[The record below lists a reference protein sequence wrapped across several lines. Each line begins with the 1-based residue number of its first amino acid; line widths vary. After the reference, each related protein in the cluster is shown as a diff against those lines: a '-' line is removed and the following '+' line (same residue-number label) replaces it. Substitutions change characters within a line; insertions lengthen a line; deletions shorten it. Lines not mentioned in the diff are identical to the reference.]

1 MRGKYDKYIAAQ
13 NHLDKKTTENASL
26 TWVVWKEEEK
36 AIGYDGQGPKNSW
49 KVKDQGSFCLSDY
62 NTRCDEAEEQAF
74 VHETDSCFPFW
85 YLANSSIILF
95 NLMFYQS
102 RGGTQVLR
110 LLRKSKW
117 VGETDPF
124 YGITWFF
131 HLFLDFIDPKIDRKT
146 NTIAHLINKAYVG
159 DGEKKNKSQ
168 RSEKFGTDD
177 IFHLA
182 NCSEAR
188 TSSDTDATEAF
199 QMFQKKTY
207 VLWTVM

>member
-1 MRGKYDKYIAAQ
+1 MIPVSQVIPVIPVSQVIPVIPVIPVFPVSPVSPVSAVSPVRLA
-13 NHLDKKTTENASL
+13 HL
-26 TWVVWKEEEK
+26 WVDFRD
-36 AIGYDGQGPKNSW
+36 I
-49 KVKDQGSFCLSDY
+49 
-62 NTRCDEAEEQAF
+62 
-74 VHETDSCFPFW
+74 
-85 YLANSSIILF
+85 
-95 NLMFYQS
+95 
-102 RGGTQVLR
+102 
-110 LLRKSKW
+110 
-117 VGETDPF
+117 
-124 YGITWFF
+124 
-131 HLFLDFIDPKIDRKT
+131 LDFIDP
-146 NTIAHLINKAYVG
+146 TIAHLINKAYVG

>member
-1 MRGKYDKYIAAQ
+1 MTRQRSRLLSIRLTLAFLFDIWQIPPLYFSILCFISQ
-13 NHLDKKTTENASL
+13 EEVHRFSAS
-26 TWVVWKEEEK
+26 
-36 AIGYDGQGPKNSW
+36 
-49 KVKDQGSFCLSDY
+49 
-62 NTRCDEAEEQAF
+62 
-74 VHETDSCFPFW
+74 
-85 YLANSSIILF
+85 
-95 NLMFYQS
+95 
-102 RGGTQVLR
+102 
-110 LLRKSKW
+110 LRKSNW
-117 VGETDPF
+117 VGETDPLWNYLIF
-124 YGITWFF
+124 SPFF
-131 HLFLDFIDPKIDRKT
+131 GLIDPKIDRKT

>member
-1 MRGKYDKYIAAQ
+1 
-13 NHLDKKTTENASL
+13 
-26 TWVVWKEEEK
+26 
-36 AIGYDGQGPKNSW
+36 
-49 KVKDQGSFCLSDY
+49 
-62 NTRCDEAEEQAF
+62 
-74 VHETDSCFPFW
+74 
-85 YLANSSIILF
+85 
-95 NLMFYQS
+95 MFYQS

-110 LLRKSKW
+110 LTQKEQ
-117 VGETDPF
+117 VGWETDPLWNYLIF
-124 YGITWFF
+124 SP
-131 HLFLDFIDPKIDRKT
+131 FLDFIDPKIDRKT

-188 TSSDTDATEAF
+188 TTSDTDATEAF

-207 VLWTVM
+207 VLWIVM